1 MAFPPIFMNFSSN
14 RKYKGGDGR
23 MRPEKNLPTNNC
35 NLKNQSSLSIPV
47 KMINLSDKGAELKD
61 RILNIY

>member
-1 MAFPPIFMNFSSN
+1 
-14 RKYKGGDGR
+14 
-23 MRPEKNLPTNNC
+23 MRSEKNLPSKNC
-35 NLKNQSSLSIPV
+35 HLKNQSSLSIPV